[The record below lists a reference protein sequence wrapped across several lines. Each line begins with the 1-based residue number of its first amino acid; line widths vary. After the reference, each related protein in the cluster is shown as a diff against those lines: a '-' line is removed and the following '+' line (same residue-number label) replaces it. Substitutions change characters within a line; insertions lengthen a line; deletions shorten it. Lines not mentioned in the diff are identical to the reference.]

1 MSPETL
7 KNYGKREYK
16 ELVQATFVDTTQA
29 TVQETIATTAD
40 PKDKESQVEEVD
52 VYEVRRFNE
61 TCKFLY
67 AFYRVVFSKNNPATS
82 LERPKYPQTKLN
94 PRKDTIIW
102 PSFSWMKVEEF

>member
-1 MSPETL
+1 MLDYKELCCIRSEFIIHKQSDSVTLTVQKVSPETL

-52 VYEVRRFNE
+52 VYEVRRRFNE

-67 AFYRVVFSKNNPATS
+67 TLFCCVF
-82 LERPKYPQTKLN
+82 
-94 PRKDTIIW
+94 
-102 PSFSWMKVEEF
+102 